1 MTEDLGMWLFSV
13 ALVLH
18 ASLGVRMKTNAR
30 ALGDAIIAESK
41 HATVMVHGLAGTIV
55 RVVLRTDGSTAI
67 VRLSSGTRVEVPVE
81 EVET

>member
-1 MTEDLGMWLFSV
+1 M
-13 ALVLH
+13 
-18 ASLGVRMKTNAR
+18 RTNAA

-41 HATVMVHGLAGTIV
+41 RSAVLVHGISGIIE
-55 RVVLRTDGSTAI
+55 RVVLRVDGSTAI